1 MIKNANQL
9 PKVLYGLHFCE
20 GVAEYREPGKDPY
33 RILINESTI
42 RKMGPTFSGRPVYV
56 KHVDEVSLDNIQ
68 IEADGYV
75 VESFLNSSDGKHWV
89 KFIVVSDKGHEAIRK
104 GWKLSNAYVPKTF
117 ADGGLWH
124 GVEYQKEVMSGEY
137 EHLAIVPNPRYAE
150 SIILDAEQFKQY
162 NTEKE
167 LELKRLANSKE
178 EPKGEDRMLFFKRTK
193 VENSADFESMSVTLP
208 LSKKERTLSQVVNEL
223 DAIYNMNGYANGDHY
238 VKAGE
243 EEMTVNDMV
252 AKYSEMKKNLDANKE
267 KEGDLQED
275 KKSNEESE
283 EEKKAAA
290 DKKKNEEEAAAKG
303 KEDEKKQNSLHFDTL
318 KNAPNKALAGLK
330 KIDLGTDKASRGKT
344 RYGSK

>member
-1 MIKNANQL
+1 MIKNATTL
-9 PKVLYGLHFCE
+9 PKVYYGLHFCP

-33 RILINESTI
+33 RILVNESAI
-42 RKMGPTFSGRPVYV
+42 RSMNPTFAGRPVYV
-56 KHVDEVSLDNIQ
+56 KHVDEVDLTKIQ
-68 IEADGYV
+68 EEADGYV
-75 VESFLNSSDGKHWV
+75 IESFFNAADGKTWA
-89 KFIVVSDKGHEAIRK
+89 KFIVVSDKGHEAVRNK
-104 GWKLSNAYVPKTF
+104 WGLSNAYIPKEF
-117 ADGGLWH
+117 AQGGLWN
-124 GVEYQKEVMSGEY
+124 GADYQKEVTRGEF
-137 EHLAIVPNPRYAE
+137 EHLAIVPNPRYD
-150 SIILDAEQFKQY
+150 SVILTPEEFKAY

-330 KIDLGTDKASRGKT
+330 KIDLGTDKASRGKS